1 MTKKKV
7 EVTNDFMIVPNKG
20 HFVVFINGEFFETAD
35 TQEEALRDIKEHLNN
50 KED

>member
-1 MTKKKV
+1 MEKKT